1 MGSLEQR
8 FRVSGSSV
16 GSARYKR
23 LSRYFIVSY
32 GSFYISGIEVDIK
45 SRDAGFEDGYF
56 SGVVYR
62 KLKICSSIISYGS
75 FYISGVE
82 SGGKD
87 YLEEG
92 SQDDGKFQFESS
104 AWFTVVV
111 CFLFFLVGFR
121 YWFCRFDVWRV
132 VRGGVEKGCVVGFLV
147 IGQSCCCVWT
157 QFFQLWFFVITGRG
171 CGF

>member
-1 MGSLEQR
+1 M
-8 FRVSGSSV
+8 
-16 GSARYKR
+16 
-23 LSRYFIVSY
+23 SRYFIVSY

-92 SQDDGKFQFESS
+92 S
-104 AWFTVVV
+104 
-111 CFLFFLVGFR
+111 
-121 YWFCRFDVWRV
+121 
-132 VRGGVEKGCVVGFLV
+132 
-147 IGQSCCCVWT
+147 
-157 QFFQLWFFVITGRG
+157 
-171 CGF
+171 